1 MRPAMVLT
9 VLRREWMELLRN
21 PLLLATII
29 GPPVFLTLAPLAI
42 GSFVR
47 GEPLPAD
54 LVDQLRRI
62 RPEWAALSL
71 DDLALAYGFQ
81 QFLLFFLMMPAFI
94 PLSIATFSIIGE
106 KQSRSLEAVL
116 ATPVRTSELLTG
128 KALAALTPGLLGG
141 GLAYAAFVV
150 LVGALFGPTLR
161 SVVAGPDWVA
171 AVVLLGPAIGLLA
184 IVLGII
190 VSARV
195 SDPRTAQQVGAIIV
209 VPLVAA
215 TIAQAS
221 GAFAIGPAGY
231 VAAAAVTFLVA
242 IAGLRVAVAVF
253 GRESILTRWR

>member
-1 MRPAMVLT
+1 MRIPMILT
-9 VLRREWMELLRN
+9 ILRREWAELLRN
-21 PLLLATII
+21 PLLLATIV
-29 GPPVFLTLAPLAI
+29 GPPIVLTVAPLAV
-42 GSFVR
+42 GVLVR
-47 GEPLPAD
+47 GEPMPAD
-54 LVDQLRRI
+54 LVEQLRKV
-62 RPEWAALSL
+62 RPDWSGLSN

-128 KALAALTPGLLGG
+128 KALAALTPGLIGG
-141 GLAYAAFVV
+141 GLAYVAFVL
-150 LVGALFGPTLR
+150 LVGGLFGPVLQGI
-161 SVVAGPDWVA
+161 VAGPDWLA
-171 AVVLLGPAIGLLA
+171 AVILLGPTIGLLA

-215 TIAQAS
+215 TIAQAT
-221 GAFAIGPAGY
+221 GAFAIGPVGY
-231 VAAAAVTFLVA
+231 AIAAVVTLA
-242 IAGLRVAVAVF
+242 IALIGLRVAVSVF

>member
-1 MRPAMVLT
+1 MRLAMVLT
-9 VLRREWMELLRN
+9 ILRREWAELLRN
-21 PLLLATII
+21 PLLLATIV
-29 GPPVFLTLAPLAI
+29 GPPIVLTIAPLAV
-42 GSFVR
+42 GGFVR
-47 GEPLPAD
+47 GEPLPAE
-54 LVDQLRRI
+54 LVDQLRRV
-62 RPEWAALSL
+62 RPEWSRLSN
-71 DDLALAYGFQ
+71 DDLGLAYGFQ

-141 GLAYAAFVV
+141 GLAYVAFVA
-150 LVGALFGPTLR
+150 LVGALFGQVLR
-161 SVVAGPDWVA
+161 DVVAGADWIA

-221 GAFAIGPAGY
+221 GAFAIGPLGY
-231 VAAAAVTFLVA
+231 ALSAFVTLVVAL
-242 IAGLRVAVAVF
+242 IGLRIAVVVF

>member
-1 MRPAMVLT
+1 MRFAMVLT
-9 VLRREWMELLRN
+9 ILRREWAELLRN
-21 PLLLATII
+21 PLLLATIV
-29 GPPVFLTLAPLAI
+29 GPPIVLTIAPLAV
-42 GSFVR
+42 GGFVR
-47 GEPLPAD
+47 GEPLPAE
-54 LVDQLRRI
+54 LVDQLRRV
-62 RPEWAALSL
+62 RPEWSRLSN
-71 DDLALAYGFQ
+71 DLGLAYGFQ

-116 ATPVRTSELLTG
+116 ATPVRTSELLTA

-141 GLAYAAFVV
+141 GLAYVAFVA
-150 LVGALFGPTLR
+150 LVGALFGQVLR
-161 SVVAGPDWVA
+161 DVVAGADWIA

-221 GAFAIGPAGY
+221 GAFAIGPLGY
-231 VAAAAVTFLVA
+231 ALSAFVTLVVAL
-242 IAGLRVAVAVF
+242 IGLRIAVVVF